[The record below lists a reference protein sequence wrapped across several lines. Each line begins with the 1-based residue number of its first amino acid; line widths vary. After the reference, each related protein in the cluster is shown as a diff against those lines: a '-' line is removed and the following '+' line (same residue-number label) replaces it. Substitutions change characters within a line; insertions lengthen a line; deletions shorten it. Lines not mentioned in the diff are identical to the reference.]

1 MSNKKGY
8 TSPGYKTLQCCK
20 CGDEVKRVAVEAT
33 AVTCW
38 RCSMK
43 QIKKYE
49 TVIREGDTN

>member
-8 TSPGYKTLQCCK
+8 ISPGYKTLQCCK

-49 TVIREGDTN
+49 TVIREGDTK